1 MSHPSNKIAFTICSA
16 NYLAQALALG
26 DSLLAH
32 NPNYQFIIGLV
43 DEIDEAHPIVKSVNY
58 TLIPIKEI
66 SIPNFNTFCAQYNIT
81 ELNTAVKPF
90 YFSYLFEK
98 NEAVES
104 IVYLDPDIFVYHS
117 FELLEKHL
125 VSNQIVLTP
134 HITKPIKDNKYPTE
148 TDFLNA
154 GIYNLGFIALK
165 RGNESLA
172 LIKWWKQR
180 LTHLCKIDFEKGLFV
195 DQLWL
200 NFATLF
206 YKEVFVLDN
215 PGYNM
220 AYWNLQERS
229 LSKNEGGV
237 YMVNSDHPLVF
248 YHFSGYDLHKQ
259 YAISKYQNRFSFSDR
274 KDLTP
279 LFDKYHQ
286 NVMERGFDAFAAIPC
301 KYVVNSGN
309 KKKPFIKQVVHQ
321 LKNWKHSLLQSNK

>member
-1 MSHPSNKIAFTICSA
+1 MSHPSNKIAFTICSV
-16 NYLAQALALG
+16 NYLAQAVALG

-43 DEIDEAHPIVKSVNY
+43 DEIDEAYPIVKSVNY

-125 VSNQIVLTP
+125 LSNQIVLTP
-134 HITKPIKDNKYPTE
+134 HITKPINDNKYPTE

-172 LIKWWKQR
+172 LINWWKER

-229 LSKNEGGV
+229 LSKNVGGV

-259 YAISKYQNRFSFSDR
+259 YAISKYQNRFSFSER

-286 NVMERGFDAFAAIPC
+286 DVMSRGFDAFAAIPC

-321 LKNWKHSLLQSNK
+321 LNNWKHSLLQSNK

>member
-26 DSLLAH
+26 NSLLLH
-32 NPNYQFIIGLV
+32 NPSYHFLIGLV
-43 DEIDEAHPIVKSVNY
+43 DEIDEAYPIVHSTNY
-58 TLIPIKEI
+58 TLIPIKQI
-66 SIPNFNTFCAQYNIT
+66 GIPNFNEFCAQYNIT

-117 FELLEKHL
+117 FEVLEKHL
-125 VSNQIVLTP
+125 MSNQIVLTP
-134 HITKPIKDNKYPTE
+134 HITKPINDNKYPTE

-172 LIKWWKQR
+172 LINWWKER
-180 LTHLCKIDFEKGLFV
+180 LTHLCKIDFENGLFV

-229 LSKNEGGV
+229 LSKNDAGAHV
-237 YMVNSDHPLVF
+237 VNSEHPLVF

-286 NVMERGFDAFAAIPC
+286 DVMSYGFDAFAAIPC
-301 KYVVNSGN
+301 KYVVNSPN
-309 KKKPFIKQVVHQ
+309 KKTPFIKQLVHQ

>member
-16 NYLAQALALG
+16 NYLAQAVALG

-32 NPNYQFIIGLV
+32 NPNYQFIIVLV
-43 DEIDEAHPIVKSVNY
+43 DEIDEAYPIIKSVNY

-66 SIPNFNTFCAQYNIT
+66 GIPHFDAFCGQYNIT

-98 NEAVES
+98 NKAAES

-117 FELLEKHL
+117 FEVLEKHL
-125 VSNQIVLTP
+125 ESNQIVLTP
-134 HITKPIKDNKYPTE
+134 HITKPISDNKYPTE

-172 LIKWWKQR
+172 LIHWWKER
-180 LTHLCKIDFEKGLFV
+180 LAHLCKIDFENGLFV

-229 LSKNEGGV
+229 LSINEAGA
-237 YMVNSDHPLVF
+237 YIVNGAHPLVF

-274 KDLTP
+274 KDLTQ

-286 NVMERGFDAFAAIPC
+286 DVMSRDFDAFAAIPC
-301 KYVVNSGN
+301 KYISYSPN
-309 KKKPFIKQVVHQ
+309 KKTSFIKQMVHQ
-321 LKNWKHSLLQSNK
+321 LKNWRHSLLQSNK

>member
-1 MSHPSNKIAFTICSA
+1 MEQQSNKLAFTICST
-16 NYLAQALALG
+16 NYLAQAIALG
-26 DSLLAH
+26 DSLLEH
-32 NPNYQFIIGLV
+32 NPTYTFVIGLV
-43 DEIDEAHPIVKSVNY
+43 DEISDDQGLPIQITY
-58 TLIPIKEI
+58 PIIPIKDIEI
-66 SIPNFNTFCAQYNIT
+66 HDFNRFCAQYNIT

-98 NEAVES
+98 NEAVQS

-117 FELLEKHL
+117 FELLETHL
-125 VSNQIVLTP
+125 ASNQIVLTP
-134 HITKPIKDNKYPTE
+134 HITAPINDDKYPTE

-154 GIYNLGFIALK
+154 GIYNLGFIVLK
-165 RGNESLA
+165 RGAESSK
-172 LIKWWKQR
+172 LIHWWKNR
-180 LTHLCKIDFEKGLFV
+180 LYSLCKIDFENGLFV

-206 YKEVFVLDN
+206 YKEVFVLAN

-229 LSKNEGGV
+229 LSKNEAGD
-237 YMVNSDHPLVF
+237 YIVNSEYPLVF

-274 KDLTP
+274 KDITP
-279 LFDKYHQ
+279 IFDRYHED
-286 NVMERGFDAFAAIPC
+286 VIGRGFDTFAAIPC
-301 KYVVNSGN
+301 KYVTNSTI
-309 KKKPFIKQVVHQ
+309 KKTSAIKQLVHQ

>member
-16 NYLAQALALG
+16 NYLAQAVALG

-32 NPNYQFIIGLV
+32 NPTYQFIIGLV
-43 DEIDEAHPIVKSVNY
+43 DEIEEAHPIVKSVNY

-66 SIPNFNTFCAQYNIT
+66 GIPNFYEFCAQYNIT

-98 NEAVES
+98 NKAVES

-117 FELLEKHL
+117 FDILEKHL
-125 VSNQIVLTP
+125 ISNQIVLTP
-134 HITKPIKDNKYPTE
+134 HITKPINDNKYPTE

-172 LIKWWKQR
+172 LINWWKDR
-180 LTHLCKIDFEKGLFV
+180 LTHLCKIDFENGLFV

-229 LSKNEGGV
+229 LSKNDAGAH
-237 YMVNSDHPLVF
+237 MVNSEHPLVF

-274 KDLTP
+274 KDITP
-279 LFDKYHQ
+279 LFNKYHQ
-286 NVMERGFDAFAAIPC
+286 DVMSHGFEAFAAIPC
-301 KYVVNSGN
+301 KYVVNSPN
-309 KKKPFIKQVVHQ
+309 KKSPFIKKLVHQ
-321 LKNWKHSLLQSNK
+321 LKNWKHSSLQSNK

>member
-32 NPNYQFIIGLV
+32 NPTYHFIIGLV
-43 DEIDEAHPIVKSVNY
+43 DEIDEVHPIVKSVHY

-66 SIPNFNTFCAQYNIT
+66 GIPDFDTFCAQYNIT

-98 NEAVES
+98 NEDVKS
-104 IVYLDPDIFVYHS
+104 IVYLDPDIFVYHP
-117 FELLEKHL
+117 FELLENHL
-125 VSNQIVLTP
+125 TSNQIVLTP
-134 HITKPIKDNKYPTE
+134 HITKPINDDKYPTE

-154 GIYNLGFIALK
+154 GIYNLGFIALR

-172 LIKWWKQR
+172 LITWWKER
-180 LTHLCKIDFEKGLFV
+180 LAHLCKINFENGLFV

-206 YKEVFVLDN
+206 YKEVIVLDN

-229 LSKNEGGV
+229 LSKNEAGA
-237 YMVNSDHPLVF
+237 YIVNGEHPLVF
-248 YHFSGYDLHKQ
+248 YHFSGYDLRKQ
-259 YAISKYQNRFSFSDR
+259 YAISKYQNRFSFPDR
-274 KDLTP
+274 KDIMP
-279 LFDKYHQ
+279 IFDKYHQ
-286 NVMERGFDAFAAIPC
+286 DVMARGFDTFAAIPC
-301 KYVVNSGN
+301 KYITYSTI
-309 KKKPFIKQVVHQ
+309 KKTSLIKLLVYQ
-321 LKNWKHSLLQSNK
+321 LKNWKHSLFQSNK

>member
-1 MSHPSNKIAFTICSA
+1 MEQQSNKLAFTICSK
-16 NYLAQALALG
+16 NYLAQAIALG
-26 DSLLAH
+26 DSLLQH
-32 NPNYQFIIGLV
+32 NPTYTFVIGLV
-43 DEIDEAHPIVKSVNY
+43 DEISDDQSLPIQITY
-58 TLIPIKEI
+58 PIIPIKDIEI
-66 SIPNFNTFCAQYNIT
+66 HDFNGFCAQYNIT

-98 NEAVES
+98 NEAIQS

-117 FELLEKHL
+117 FELLETHL
-125 VSNQIVLTP
+125 ASNQIVLTP
-134 HITKPIKDNKYPTE
+134 HITAPINDDKYPTE

-165 RGNESLA
+165 RGAESSK
-172 LIKWWKQR
+172 LIHWWKNR
-180 LTHLCKIDFEKGLFV
+180 LHSLCKIDFENGLFV

-206 YKEVFVLDN
+206 YKEVFVLAN

-229 LSKNEGGV
+229 LSKNEMGK
-237 YMVNSDHPLVF
+237 YMVNSEHPLVF

-259 YAISKYQNRFSFSDR
+259 YAVSKYQNRFSFSDR
-274 KDLTP
+274 KDITSI
-279 LFDKYHQ
+279 FDKYHED
-286 NVMERGFDAFAAIPC
+286 VMARGFDAFAAIPC
-301 KYVVNSGN
+301 KYVTNSTI
-309 KKKPFIKQVVHQ
+309 KKTSAIKQLVHQ

>member
-16 NYLAQALALG
+16 NYLAQAVALG

-125 VSNQIVLTP
+125 VSNHIVLTP
-134 HITKPIKDNKYPTE
+134 HITKPINDNKYPTE

-259 YAISKYQNRFSFSDR
+259 YAISKYQNRFSFSER

-286 NVMERGFDAFAAIPC
+286 NVMERGFDAFTAIPC
-301 KYVVNSGN
+301 KYILDSP
-309 KKKPFIKQVVHQ
+309 KKKTSYIKQLAHQ

>member
-16 NYLAQALALG
+16 NYLAQAVALS
-26 DSLLAH
+26 DSLLVH

-58 TLIPIKEI
+58 KLIPIKEI
-66 SIPNFNTFCAQYNIT
+66 GIPHFDAFCAQYNIT

-98 NEAVES
+98 NEAAES

-117 FELLEKHL
+117 FEVLEKHL
-125 VSNQIVLTP
+125 ESNQIVLTP
-134 HITKPIKDNKYPTE
+134 HITKPISDNKYPTE

-165 RGNESLA
+165 RGSESLA
-172 LIKWWKQR
+172 LINWWKER
-180 LTHLCKIDFEKGLFV
+180 LTHLCKIDFENGLFV

-220 AYWNLQERS
+220 AYWNLQERI
-229 LSKNEGGV
+229 LSINEAGA
-237 YMVNSDHPLVF
+237 YIVNGAHPLVF

-274 KDLTP
+274 KDLTQ

-286 NVMERGFDAFAAIPC
+286 DVMSRGFDAFAAIPC
-301 KYVVNSGN
+301 KYISDSP
-309 KKKPFIKQVVHQ
+309 KKKTSFIKQLVHQ
-321 LKNWKHSLLQSNK
+321 LKNWKHSLLHSNK

>member
-16 NYLAQALALG
+16 NYLAQAVALG
-26 DSLLAH
+26 DSLLVH

-43 DEIDEAHPIVKSVNY
+43 DEISDNQSLPIQIAY
-58 TLIPIKEI
+58 PLIPIKDIEI
-66 SIPNFNTFCAQYNIT
+66 PDFNAFCGQYNIT

-98 NEAVES
+98 NEAAES

-125 VSNQIVLTP
+125 ESNQIVLTP
-134 HITKPIKDNKYPTE
+134 HITKPISDNKYPTE

-165 RGNESLA
+165 RGHESLA
-172 LIKWWKQR
+172 LINWWKER
-180 LTHLCKIDFEKGLFV
+180 LAHLCKIDFENGLFV

-229 LSKNEGGV
+229 LSKNDAGA
-237 YMVNSDHPLVF
+237 YMVNSDHALVF

-274 KDLTP
+274 KDLTQ

-286 NVMERGFDAFAAIPC
+286 DVMSRGFEAFAAIPC
-301 KYVVNSGN
+301 KYVVNGP
-309 KKKPFIKQVVHQ
+309 KKKTSFIKQLVHQ

>member
-1 MSHPSNKIAFTICSA
+1 MSHPSKKIAFTICST
-16 NYLAQALALG
+16 NYVAQALALG
-26 DSLLAH
+26 DSLLVH
-32 NPNYQFIIGLV
+32 NPTYHFIIGLV
-43 DEIDEAHPIVKSVNY
+43 DEIDEAYPIVHSTNY

-66 SIPNFNTFCAQYNIT
+66 GIPNFNAFCAQYNIT

-117 FELLEKHL
+117 FEVLEKHL
-125 VSNQIVLTP
+125 LANQIVLTP
-134 HITKPIKDNKYPTE
+134 HITKPINDNKYPTE

-172 LIKWWKQR
+172 LIIWWKER

-200 NFATLF
+200 NFAALF

-229 LSKNEGGV
+229 LSENSTGT
-237 YMVNSDHPLVF
+237 YTVNNQCPLVF

-274 KDLTP
+274 KDITP

-286 NVMERGFDAFAAIPC
+286 DVMSRGFNAFAAIPC
-301 KYVVNSGN
+301 KYVVNSPN
-309 KKKPFIKQVVHQ
+309 KKTPFIKQLVHQ

>member
-1 MSHPSNKIAFTICSA
+1 MSHPSKKIAFTICSA

-26 DSLLAH
+26 DSLLVH
-32 NPNYQFIIGLV
+32 NPTYHFIIGLV
-43 DEIDEAHPIVKSVNY
+43 DEMDEAYPIVKSINY

-66 SIPNFNTFCAQYNIT
+66 GIPNFDDFCVQYNIT
-81 ELNTAVKPF
+81 ELNTAVKPY

-98 NEAVES
+98 NEGVES
-104 IVYLDPDIFVYHS
+104 IVYLDPDIFVYHA
-117 FELLEKHL
+117 FEVLENHL
-125 VSNQIVLTP
+125 VSSQIVLTP
-134 HITKPIKDNKYPTE
+134 HITKPINDNKYPTE

-165 RGNESLA
+165 RGPES
-172 LIKWWKQR
+172 IEFINWWKKR
-180 LTHLCKIDFEKGLFV
+180 LYHLCKIDFEKGLFV

-229 LSKNEGGV
+229 LSKNEAGTFIINGE
-237 YMVNSDHPLVF
+237 HPLVF
-248 YHFSGYDLHKQ
+248 YHFSGFDLHKQ
-259 YAISKYQNRFSFSDR
+259 YAISKYQNRFSFSER
-274 KDLTP
+274 KDIAP

-286 NVMERGFDAFAAIPC
+286 DVMSRGFDAFATIPC
-301 KYVVNSGN
+301 KYVINSG
-309 KKKPFIKQVVHQ
+309 KKKTPFIKQLVHQ

>member
-1 MSHPSNKIAFTICSA
+1 MEQQSNKLAFTICSA
-16 NYLAQALALG
+16 NYLAQAIALG
-26 DSLLAH
+26 DSLLQH
-32 NPNYQFIIGLV
+32 NPSYTFVIGLV
-43 DEIDEAHPIVKSVNY
+43 DEINENKDLPVPITY
-58 TLIPIKEI
+58 PLIPIKDIE
-66 SIPNFNTFCAQYNIT
+66 IPNFNGFCAQYNIT

-90 YFSYLFEK
+90 YFSYLFDK
-98 NEAVES
+98 NEAVQS

-117 FELLEKHL
+117 FELLEKHIA
-125 VSNQIVLTP
+125 SNQIILTP
-134 HITKPIKDNKYPTE
+134 HITKPINDDKYPTE

-154 GIYNLGFIALK
+154 GIYNLGFIALR

-172 LIKWWKQR
+172 FIDWWKER

-206 YKEVFVLDN
+206 YKEVFVLSN

-237 YMVNSDHPLVF
+237 YMVNSDYPLVF

-259 YAISKYQNRFSFSDR
+259 YAISKYQNRFDFSDR
-274 KDLTP
+274 KDIMP
-279 LFDKYHQ
+279 LFNNYHQ
-286 NVMERGFDAFAAIPC
+286 DVMSRGFDAFAAIPC
-301 KYVVNSGN
+301 KYIINSE
-309 KKKPFIKQVVHQ
+309 KKKPSFIKQLVHQ
-321 LKNWKHSLLQSNK
+321 LKNWKHSFLQSNK

>member
-1 MSHPSNKIAFTICSA
+1 MSHPSKKIAFTICSA

-26 DSLLAH
+26 DSLLVH
-32 NPNYQFIIGLV
+32 NPTYHFIIGLV
-43 DEIDEAHPIVKSVNY
+43 DEIDEAYPIVKSINY

-66 SIPNFNTFCAQYNIT
+66 GIPNFDAFCGQYNIT

-90 YFSYLFEK
+90 YFSYLFQK

-117 FELLEKHL
+117 FEVLEMHL
-125 VSNQIVLTP
+125 ASSQIVLTP
-134 HITKPIKDNKYPTE
+134 HITKPINDNKYPTE

-165 RGNESLA
+165 YGNESLA
-172 LIKWWKQR
+172 FIDWWKER

-206 YKEVFVLDN
+206 YKEAFVLDN

-229 LSKNEGGV
+229 LSENNNSS
-237 YMVNSDHPLVF
+237 YTVNNQCPLVF

-274 KDLTP
+274 KDIVK
-279 LFDKYHQ
+279 LFNQYHEE
-286 NVMERGFDAFAAIPC
+286 VMKRNFDLFTAIPC
-301 KYVVNSGN
+301 KYISGPIH
-309 KKKPFIKQVVHQ
+309 KKKSLLQRIGHG
-321 LKNWKHSLLQSNK
+321 LKNVKHSLLQSNN

>member
-134 HITKPIKDNKYPTE
+134 HITKPINDNKYPTE

-172 LIKWWKQR
+172 LINWWKER

-206 YKEVFVLDN
+206 YKQVFVLDN

-259 YAISKYQNRFSFSDR
+259 YAISKYQNRFSFSER

-286 NVMERGFDAFAAIPC
+286 NVMERGFDAFTAIPC
-301 KYVVNSGN
+301 KYVVNSPN
-309 KKKPFIKQVVHQ
+309 KKSPFIKKLVHQ
-321 LKNWKHSLLQSNK
+321 LKNWKHSSLQSNK

>member
-1 MSHPSNKIAFTICSA
+1 MEQQSNKLAFTICSA
-16 NYLAQALALG
+16 NYLAQAIALG
-26 DSLLAH
+26 DSLLQH
-32 NPNYQFIIGLV
+32 NPSYTFVIGLV
-43 DEIDEAHPIVKSVNY
+43 DEINENKDLPVPITY
-58 TLIPIKEI
+58 PLIPIKDIE
-66 SIPNFNTFCAQYNIT
+66 IPNFNGFCAQYNIT

-90 YFSYLFEK
+90 YFSYLFDK
-98 NEAVES
+98 NEAVQS

-117 FELLEKHL
+117 FELLEKHAA
-125 VSNQIVLTP
+125 SNQIILTP
-134 HITKPIKDNKYPTE
+134 HITKPINDDKYPTE

-154 GIYNLGFIALK
+154 GIYNLGFIALR

-172 LIKWWKQR
+172 FIDWWKDR

-206 YKEVFVLDN
+206 YKEVFVLTN

-237 YMVNSDHPLVF
+237 YMVNSDYPLVF

-259 YAISKYQNRFSFSDR
+259 YAISKYQNRFDFSDR
-274 KDLTP
+274 KDIMP
-279 LFDKYHQ
+279 LFNNYHQ
-286 NVMERGFDAFAAIPC
+286 DVMSRGFDAFAAIPC
-301 KYVVNSGN
+301 KYIINSE
-309 KKKPFIKQVVHQ
+309 KKKPSFIKQLVHQ
-321 LKNWKHSLLQSNK
+321 LKNWKHSFLQSNK

>member
-16 NYLAQALALG
+16 NYLAQAVALG

-32 NPNYQFIIGLV
+32 NPTYQFIIGLV
-43 DEIDEAHPIVKSVNY
+43 DEIEEAHPIVKSVNY

-66 SIPNFNTFCAQYNIT
+66 GIPNFDEFCAQYNIT

-98 NEAVES
+98 NKAVES

-117 FELLEKHL
+117 FDLLEKHL
-125 VSNQIVLTP
+125 ISNQIVLTP
-134 HITKPIKDNKYPTE
+134 HITKPINDNKYPTE

-172 LIKWWKQR
+172 LINWWKDR
-180 LTHLCKIDFEKGLFV
+180 LTHLCKIDFENGLFV

-229 LSKNEGGV
+229 LSKNDAGAH
-237 YMVNSDHPLVF
+237 MVNSEHPLVF

-274 KDLTP
+274 KDITP
-279 LFDKYHQ
+279 LFNKYHQ
-286 NVMERGFDAFAAIPC
+286 DVMSHGFEAFAAIPC
-301 KYVVNSGN
+301 KYVVNSPN
-309 KKKPFIKQVVHQ
+309 KKSPFIKKLVHQ

>member
-16 NYLAQALALG
+16 NYLAQAVALG

-32 NPNYQFIIGLV
+32 NPTYQFIIGLV
-43 DEIDEAHPIVKSVNY
+43 DEIEEAHPIVKSVNY

-66 SIPNFNTFCAQYNIT
+66 GIPNFDEFCAQYNIT

-90 YFSYLFEK
+90 YFSYLLEK
-98 NEAVES
+98 NEALES

-134 HITKPIKDNKYPTE
+134 HITKPINDNKYPTE

-172 LIKWWKQR
+172 LINWWKER

-220 AYWNLQERS
+220 AYWNLQERN

>member
-1 MSHPSNKIAFTICSA
+1 MEPQSNKLAFTICSA
-16 NYLAQALALG
+16 NYLAQAIALG
-26 DSLLAH
+26 DSLLQH
-32 NPNYQFIIGLV
+32 NPRYTFVIGLV
-43 DEIDEAHPIVKSVNY
+43 DEISDLKSLPVQTSY
-58 TLIPIKEI
+58 PLIPIKDIEI
-66 SIPNFNTFCAQYNIT
+66 PDFKEFCAQYNIT

-90 YFSYLFEK
+90 YFSYLFDKYEK
-98 NEAVES
+98 VES

-117 FELLEKHL
+117 FELLENHL
-125 VSNQIVLTP
+125 TSNQIVLTP
-134 HITKPIKDNKYPTE
+134 HITKPINDDKYPTE

-165 RGNESLA
+165 RGTESLG
-172 LIKWWKQR
+172 LIHWWKNR
-180 LTHLCKIDFEKGLFV
+180 LYRLCKIDFENGLFV

-229 LSKNEGGV
+229 LSKNEADN
-237 YMVNSDHPLVF
+237 YIVNGEHPLVF

-274 KDLTP
+274 KDITP
-279 LFDKYHQ
+279 IFDKYHQ
-286 NVMERGFDAFAAIPC
+286 DVMARGFDAFAAIPC
-301 KYVVNSGN
+301 KYITNSTI
-309 KKKPFIKQVVHQ
+309 KKTSLIKKLVHQ
-321 LKNWKHSLLQSNK
+321 IKNWKHSLLQSNK

>member
-1 MSHPSNKIAFTICSA
+1 MEQQSNKLAFTICSA
-16 NYLAQALALG
+16 NYLAQAIALG
-26 DSLLAH
+26 DSLLQH
-32 NPNYQFIIGLV
+32 NPSYTFVIGLV
-43 DEIDEAHPIVKSVNY
+43 DEINENKDLPVPITY
-58 TLIPIKEI
+58 PLIPIKDIE
-66 SIPNFNTFCAQYNIT
+66 IPNFNGFCAQYNIT

-90 YFSYLFEK
+90 YFSYLFDK
-98 NEAVES
+98 NEAVQS

-117 FELLEKHL
+117 FELLEKHAA
-125 VSNQIVLTP
+125 SNQIILTP
-134 HITKPIKDNKYPTE
+134 HITKPINDDKYPTE

-154 GIYNLGFIALK
+154 GIYNLGFIALR

-172 LIKWWKQR
+172 FIDWWKDR

-206 YKEVFVLDN
+206 YKEVFVLTN

-237 YMVNSDHPLVF
+237 YMVNSDYPLVF

-259 YAISKYQNRFSFSDR
+259 YAISKYQNRFDFSDR
-274 KDLTP
+274 KDIMP
-279 LFDKYHQ
+279 LFNNYHQ
-286 NVMERGFDAFAAIPC
+286 DVMSRGFDAFAAISC
-301 KYVVNSGN
+301 KYIINSE
-309 KKKPFIKQVVHQ
+309 KKKPSLIKQLVHQ
-321 LKNWKHSLLQSNK
+321 LKNWKHSFLQSNK